1 MIEKSDSMEEEK
13 QTTVSIWHRDLNL
26 VFVYVV
32 IFLAGIVVVSIMTT
46 ILNNKVNE
54 INNSMYNTEYNNNM

>member
-1 MIEKSDSMEEEK
+1 MEEEK
-13 QTTVSIWHRDLNL
+13 ETSVSIWHRELNL

-46 ILNNKVNE
+46 ILSNKVND
-54 INNSMYNTEYNNNM
+54 INKGIYAQQEYNNM

>member
-1 MIEKSDSMEEEK
+1 MEEEK
-13 QTTVSIWHRDLNL
+13 ETSVSIWHRDLNL

-54 INNSMYNTEYNNNM
+54 INSGMYTNTDYTNNL

>member
-1 MIEKSDSMEEEK
+1 MEEEK
-13 QTTVSIWHRDLNL
+13 ETSVSIWHRDLNL

-46 ILNNKVNE
+46 ILTDKVEE
-54 INNSMYNTEYNNNM
+54 INNGGIYTNNNYTNNM

>member
-1 MIEKSDSMEEEK
+1 MEEEK
-13 QTTVSIWHRDLNL
+13 ETSVSIWHRDLNL

-46 ILNNKVNE
+46 ILNNKVND
-54 INNSMYNTEYNNNM
+54 INEGIYTQQDYNKM

>member
-1 MIEKSDSMEEEK
+1 MEEEK
-13 QTTVSIWHRDLNL
+13 NSSVSIWHRDLNL

-46 ILNNKVNE
+46 ILNNKVND
-54 INNSMYNTEYNNNM
+54 INEGIYTQQDYNKM